1 MKTIFNFFLLFSCL
15 GLGQLQAQ
23 DIESLGGSPFT
34 VSGNIS
40 VGSSF
45 YKAINRDNRRSPFAY
60 FISANPTFSIYGFDI
75 PVSIAYRDQQGS
87 ISSSFNR
94 YSISPRY
101 KWAQLHLGNTSL
113 TMNPYTLSGQLIKG
127 AGLELTPGHV
137 RIAVVAGKLENPLAQ
152 LDTIVEGAEILETY
166 KRNALAAKLGYGSQ
180 NNFIEFSAFKAKDDI
195 NSVDR
200 ALINPRLVKPEEN
213 IVFGTSLGISP
224 VKWVQLKVNV
234 AASAHT
240 ANQETISA
248 FETEDFT
255 QLKEDFGEVI
265 TLNFSSKLQFAGDAS
280 INFRFKK
287 FGFGA
292 EYKRV
297 DPLYR
302 SLGTF
307 YFLEDYENY
316 LGKINFNLLEGK
328 LRFQGRGGVQRNN
341 LNNLR
346 SVTNTRQIINAN
358 LTVAPSRSFSVTGR
372 YANFQTDRSPGLISV
387 NDSLRFARATAS
399 YGLSPRLTFGSKD
412 RRSSISASVNYQ
424 NLEDLLNQENTGRN
438 IDNFNANLTYGISF
452 KPSQF
457 SISLSLLGNENLI
470 QDRETR
476 RIGGNLRMS
485 KKLLDRQLTLTSSA
499 GYMQN
504 FLNQIADG
512 NSITAR
518 LGIRYRVKKSYTA
531 SFNINY
537 LNRGGQTAFQE
548 FRGTLKFTYILPRK
562 TTN

>member
-152 LDTIVEGAEILETY
+152 LDTIVEGAEIL
-166 KRNALAAKLGYGSQ
+166 
-180 NNFIEFSAFKAKDDI
+180 D
-195 NSVDR
+195 
-200 ALINPRLVKPEEN
+200 

-265 TLNFSSKLQFAGDAS
+265 TLK
-280 INFRFKK
+280 
-287 FGFGA
+287 
-292 EYKRV
+292 
-297 DPLYR
+297 LYR

-518 LGIRYRVKKSYTA
+518 LGVRYRVKKSYTA

>member
-1 MKTIFNFFLLFSCL
+1 MKNLIVTLFLLTL
-15 GLGQLQAQ
+15 GGVIKSQ
-23 DIESLGGSPFT
+23 DLESLGGSPFSL
-34 VSGNIS
+34 SGNIS

-45 YKAINRDNRRSPFAY
+45 YKAVDRDNRRSPISY
-60 FISANPTFSIYGFDI
+60 FISANPTLSIYGFDI
-75 PVSIAYRDQQGS
+75 PISIVYRDQQGS

-101 KWAQLHLGNTSL
+101 KWAQMHLGNTSL

-127 AGLELTPGHV
+127 VGLELTPGHM
-137 RIAVVAGKLENPLAQ
+137 RFAVVAGELENPLAQ

-166 KRNALAAKLGYGSQ
+166 KRNAIAAKIGYGSQ
-180 NNFIEFSAFKAKDDI
+180 RNFIEFSAFKAKDDI

-200 ALINPRLVKPEEN
+200 SLIDPRLVKPEEN
-213 IVFGTSLGISP
+213 IVAGTSFGINP
-224 VKWVQLKVNV
+224 VKWLQLKVNV

-240 ANQETISA
+240 ANQESISA
-248 FETEDFT
+248 FETADLT
-255 QLKEDFGEVI
+255 KLKEDFGEVI

-280 INFRFKK
+280 INFKFRK

-307 YFLEDYENY
+307 YFLEDYENI
-316 LGKINFNLLEGK
+316 LGKINFNLLQGK
-328 LRFQGRGGVQRNN
+328 LRFQGRGGIQRNN

-358 LTVAPSRSFSVTGR
+358 LTVAPSRSFSITGR
-372 YANFQTDRSPGLISV
+372 YSNFQTDRSPGLISV

-399 YGLSPRLTFGSKD
+399 YGLSPRLTFGRKD
-412 RRSSISASVNYQ
+412 LRSSISASVNYQ

-438 IDNFNANLTYGISF
+438 IDNFNANITYGINFRPSHVSF
-452 KPSQF
+452 SV
-457 SISLSLLGNENLI
+457 SLLGNENLI

-476 RIGGNLRMS
+476 RLGGNLRIS
-485 KKLLDRQLTLTSSA
+485 KKLIDRQLTLTASA

-504 FLNQIADG
+504 YLNQVADG
-512 NSITAR
+512 SSITTR
-518 LGIRYRVKKSYTA
+518 LGIRYRVKKSYTT
-531 SFNINY
+531 SVNLNY

-548 FRGTLKFTYILPRK
+548 FRGTVKFTYLLPQK
-562 TTN
+562 TSNK